1 MAEKGEAVFFDERHL
16 ETITKKMKKLRRE
29 IETLTD
35 LVNRSE
41 SEFQGL
47 QREFFKVQVI
57 IKEQNANI
65 PTT

>member
-41 SEFQGL
+41 SDFQSL
-47 QREFFKVQVI
+47 QREYFKVERT